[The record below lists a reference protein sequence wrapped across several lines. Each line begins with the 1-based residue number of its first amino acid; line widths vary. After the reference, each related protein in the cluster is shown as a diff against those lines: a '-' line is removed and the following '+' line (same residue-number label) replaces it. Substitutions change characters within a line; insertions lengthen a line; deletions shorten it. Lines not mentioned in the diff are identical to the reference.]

1 MNAGLI
7 GRSSSPADVPR
18 SEFWTLRWKIGGL
31 RRINTAET
39 VQKSSLRTLGGMIL
53 KHGGHMTALMITV
66 CVLTACGPSA
76 QDARP
81 GAGNSAASGPSL
93 VTLDGSSTVFPI
105 SEAVAEE
112 FQKADQNVR
121 VTVGISGTGGGFQK
135 FCRGEIDIADASRP
149 ISATEIAACE
159 KSGIQYIELP
169 VAYDGIAI
177 AVNPKNNWAGN
188 ITVAEL
194 KTLWAPD
201 AQGQV
206 KAWSQVRQG
215 WPNREI
221 HLFGAGV
228 DSGTYDYFTEAING
242 KAKASRGD
250 FTSSEDD
257 NVLVQGISNDEL
269 ALGFLP
275 FAYFEE
281 NAATLK
287 LVGVDDGKGS
297 GPIMPTPETIE
308 NGTYRPL
315 SRPVFIYVSKQAAA
329 RAEVRRFV
337 EFYLKNAETLVRE
350 VNYVS
355 LGSASYR
362 SSAEKLAKELAQ

>member
-1 MNAGLI
+1 MIVSHLRHILPLSLI
-7 GRSSSPADVPR
+7 G
-18 SEFWTLRWKIGGL
+18 
-31 RRINTAET
+31 
-39 VQKSSLRTLGGMIL
+39 
-53 KHGGHMTALMITV
+53 LMV
-66 CVLTACGPSA
+66 AGCGPSA
-76 QDARP
+76 QDARTSSGG
-81 GAGNSAASGPSL
+81 GAAGPTL
-93 VTLDGSSTVFPI
+93 VTLDGSSTVFPL

-112 FQKADQNVR
+112 FQKANQGTR

-149 ISATEIAACE
+149 ISATEVAACG

-177 AVNPKNNWAGN
+177 AVNPKNTWAAA

-194 KTLWAPD
+194 KTLWGPD
-201 AQGQV
+201 AQGKV
-206 KAWSQVRQG
+206 KNWSDVRKG

-242 KAKASRGD
+242 KAKSSRGD

-281 NAATLK
+281 NAAKLK
-287 LVGVDDGKGS
+287 LVPVDDGKQDNGEGAIS
-297 GPIMPTPETIE
+297 PSPDTIRT
-308 NGTYRPL
+308 GTYQPL
-315 SRPVFIYVSKQAAA
+315 SRPIFIYVSAKAAD
-329 RAEVRRFV
+329 RAEVQRFV
-337 EFYLKNAETLVRE
+337 DFYVQNADALARE
-350 VNYVS
+350 VNYVG
-355 LGSASYR
+355 LGANAYQMVGDRFTKRTTGSVFVGANTVGVTIDQL
-362 SSAEKLAKELAQ
+362 LAKEAGK